1 MRESFVEDAVFSV
14 ENPSSLHFSGKLD
27 SHATYLQEHL
37 SNFSVKHGS
46 AAHTFLYTEE
56 AVRVFNEAGIF
67 FSVSQEKIKA
77 QEVRK
82 RKAKRSI

>member
-56 AVRVFNEAGIF
+56 AARVFNEARIF